1 MFRSC
6 VVAASTTKLAVKLRA
21 LTNSRP
27 NFADPSHLLKSGGW
41 KEKFVNLKEKRFFI
55 FAGAGVTAVA
65 GSVYVLGAVARSGG
79 VNDTI
84 SLFATKPDYLQEL
97 TYSLDKSVVKIP
109 EDPGYVARGYH
120 EGVLDSAKRLAP
132 KGYYYVIYGP
142 KGAGK
147 SKLTTHVAKDREATI
162 QVTVTTASKQEDILS
177 ALSKKLLGKVTLQS
191 PVLDVDTFVRAV
203 DNCEN
208 TPLIVFDVET
218 SDTKDR
224 RVLLGAVRGV
234 CKALAHKC
242 ICWIVLS
249 EANAVLT
256 FGMDSYREKFIYVGE
271 MNKEEARKFV
281 NKELNLPVD
290 GKKMLT
296 AADNE
301 LIEIDDKDFE
311 YVYNTIGG
319 TPAMLILLAEALKA
333 KTSVQDFVASQV
345 ATATQDL
352 VAFTH
357 KPILKALKKK
367 PDGVSP
373 EFFKNQVHEG
383 VDLSVPADVGLAMKK
398 SNAIVYRQELNEY
411 QLMSTAHRTALKA
424 YDPLVT

>member
-6 VVAASTTKLAVKLRA
+6 VSAASTTKLAVKLRA

-27 NFADPSHLLKSGGW
+27 NFADPSHLLKPGGW
-41 KEKFVNLKEKRFFI
+41 KEKLVNLKVKRFFV

-97 TYSLDKSVVKIP
+97 THSLDKSVVKIP
-109 EDPGYVARGYH
+109 VDPGYVTRANL
-120 EGVLDSAKRLAP
+120 EGILKTATRLEP
-132 KGYYYVIYGP
+132 NGYYYVIYGP
-142 KGAGK
+142 KGAGR
-147 SKLTTHVAKDREATI
+147 SKLTTHAAKDRDATI
-162 QVTVTTASKQEDILS
+162 QVVATTACKQEDILS
-177 ALSKKLLGKVTLQS
+177 ILAQELLGKVPPL
-191 PVLDVDTFVRAV
+191 LCIKEFVRAV

-218 SDTKDR
+218 SDTKDQR
-224 RVLLGAVRGV
+224 ELLGAVRGV

-249 EANAVLT
+249 EANAVLV
-256 FGMDSYREKFIYVGE
+256 FGKDSQREIFIYVSE
-271 MNKEEARKFV
+271 VTKEEARKFV
-281 NKELNLPVD
+281 NKEL
-290 GKKMLT
+290 KKMPT
-296 AADNE
+296 AADKE
-301 LIEIDDKDFE
+301 PIEIDDKDFE

-319 TPAMLILLAEALKA
+319 NPTLLIRLAMALKA

-345 ATATQDL
+345 AIARQDL

-357 KPILKALKKK
+357 KPILKALKKN

-373 EFFKNQVHEG
+373 EFFNNHEHKG
-383 VDLSVPADVGLAMKK
+383 VDLSVPADVGLAMKE
-398 SNAIVYRQELNEY
+398 SNAIVYRQELDQY
-411 QLMSTAHRTALKA
+411 QLMTTAHRTALKS
-424 YDPLVT
+424 YDPTVT